1 METSLN
7 ELARDSGLDL
17 ALWEESIPVRDPVR
31 GACELLGLDPLYIA
45 NWGQFLAVVAPD
57 LADAALAALQATHCE
72 EAVVIGEVREE
83 PARTVLGVASYGG
96 TRVIDMLVEHPLP
109 RIC

>member
-1 METSLN
+1 
-7 ELARDSGLDL
+7 
-17 ALWEESIPVRDPVR
+17 
-31 GACELLGLDPLYIA
+31 
-45 NWGQFLAVVAPD
+45 VVAPE
-57 LADAALAALQATHCE
+57 LADAALAALRATPGGE

-96 TRVIDMLVEHPLP
+96 TRVIDMLVGDPLP